1 VSGTEYWQSAMSN
14 DTTDFSAR
22 HDLPIPSNIR
32 IFYLSSTQHGGAS
45 VTASPET
52 DTKSYCQYFLNINP
66 YIYNTRALLTD
77 LTAWVVN
84 GTPPPS
90 SRYPTVADGTLVP
103 ASHIGFPKI
112 PGVSFTALY
121 NSRQF
126 LYRGQQFDFVD
137 MSGILT
143 EPPIEVDNYNV
154 LVPRVDMDG
163 LDVAGVRSVAVS
175 APIGTN
181 VPWNYRAAGF
191 GEGDL
196 CDLSGSFVAFASTKA
211 QRIASG
217 DPRLSLQERYGDH
230 QGYVDAV
237 TEAAEDFV
245 ADRLL
250 LSADADS
257 IIAAAQASNVL
268 Q

>member
-1 VSGTEYWQSAMSN
+1 MSN

-45 VTASPET
+45 VTATPET
-52 DTKSYCQYFLNINP
+52 DTKAYCQYFLNINP
-66 YIYNTRALLTD
+66 YIYNTRALLVA
-77 LTAWVVN
+77 LTAWVAN
-84 GTPPPS
+84 NTPPPS
-90 SRYPTVADGTLVP
+90 SRYPTVADGTLVTVNR
-103 ASHIGFPKI
+103 IGFPKI
-112 PGVSFTALY
+112 PGVTFTALY
-121 NSRQF
+121 NSRDF
-126 LYRGQQFDFVD
+126 LYRGQRFDFLD

-143 EPPIEVDNYNV
+143 EPPIEVDTYNV
-154 LVPRVDMDG
+154 RLPRVDMDC

-196 CDLSGSFVAFASTKA
+196 CDLSGSFFAFATTKA

-237 TEAAEDFV
+237 TEAAEDLV

>member
-1 VSGTEYWQSAMSN
+1 MSN
-14 DTTDFSAR
+14 DTTNFLAR
-22 HDLPIPSNIR
+22 HDLPIPPNIR

-45 VTASPET
+45 VTASPAT

-66 YIYNTRALLTD
+66 YIYNTRALFTD
-77 LTAWVVN
+77 LTAWIVN

-90 SRYPTVADGTLVP
+90 SRYPTVADGTLV
-103 ASHIGFPKI
+103 AANRIGLPKI
-112 PGVSFTALY
+112 PGVNFTALY
-121 NSRQF
+121 NSRLF

-143 EPPIEVDNYNV
+143 EPPIEVADYNV
-154 LVPRVDMDG
+154 LVPRVDKDG
-163 LDVAGVRSVAVS
+163 LDVAGVRSVAVT

-181 VPWNYRAAGF
+181 IPWNYRAAGF

-196 CDLSGSFVAFASTKA
+196 CDLSGSFFAFATTKTE
-211 QRIASG
+211 RTASG
-217 DPRLSLQERYGDH
+217 DPRLSLQERYGNH

-237 TEAAEDFV
+237 TEAAEDLV

-250 LSADADS
+250 LPTDAAS

>member
-1 VSGTEYWQSAMSN
+1 MSN
-14 DTTDFSAR
+14 NTGGVLGR
-22 HDLPIPSNIR
+22 RDLPIPSNIR

-45 VTASPET
+45 VTSTPET
-52 DTKSYCQYFLNINP
+52 DTKSYCQYLLNINP

-84 GTPPPS
+84 GTFPPA
-90 SRYPTVADGTLVP
+90 SRYPTIADGTLAP
-103 ASHIGFPKI
+103 ADQIGFPTI
-112 PGVSFTALY
+112 PGVNFTALY
-121 NSRQF
+121 NTRQF
-126 LYRGQQFDFVD
+126 LYRGQRFDFVN

-143 EPPIEVDNYNV
+143 EPPIEVADYNV
-154 LVPRVDMDG
+154 LVPRVDSDG

-181 VPWNYRAAGF
+181 VPWNYRATGF

-196 CDLSGSFVAFASTKA
+196 CDLSGSFFAFASTEA
-211 QRIASG
+211 ERTANG

-237 TEAAEDFV
+237 TAAAENLV
-245 ADRLL
+245 AGRLL
-250 LSADADS
+250 LPSDADS

>member
-1 VSGTEYWQSAMSN
+1 
-14 DTTDFSAR
+14 
-22 HDLPIPSNIR
+22 
-32 IFYLSSTQHGGAS
+32 
-45 VTASPET
+45 
-52 DTKSYCQYFLNINP
+52 
-66 YIYNTRALLTD
+66 

-90 SRYPTVADGTLVP
+90 SRYPTISDGTLAP
-103 ASHIGFPKI
+103 ANRIGFPKI
-112 PGVSFTALY
+112 PGVNFTALY
-121 NSRQF
+121 NTRLF
-126 LYRGQQFDFVD
+126 LYRGQQFDFID
-137 MSGILT
+137 MSGLLT
-143 EPPIEVDNYNV
+143 EPPIEVAPYNV
-154 LVPRVDMDG
+154 LVPRVDTDG

-196 CDLSGSFVAFASTKA
+196 CDLSGSFFAFAKTKA
-211 QRIASG
+211 DRTARG
-217 DPRLSLQERYGDH
+217 DSRLSLQERYGDH

-237 TEAAEDFV
+237 TAGADELV

-250 LSADADS
+250 LPADADS
-257 IIAAAQASNVL
+257 IIAVAQASNVL

>member
-1 VSGTEYWQSAMSN
+1 MSN
-14 DTTDFSAR
+14 DTTDVLAR
-22 HDLPIPSNIR
+22 HDLAIPPNIR

-84 GTPPPS
+84 ETAPPS
-90 SRYPTVADGTLVP
+90 SRYPTIADGTLVP
-103 ASHIGFPKI
+103 ASRIGFPKI
-112 PGVSFTALY
+112 PDVKFTALY
-121 NSRQF
+121 NSRLF

-137 MSGILT
+137 MTGILT
-143 EPPIEVDNYNV
+143 EPPIEVAEYKV
-154 LVPRVDMDG
+154 LVPRVDRDG

-196 CDLSGSFVAFASTKA
+196 CDLSGSFFAFATTKA
-211 QRIASG
+211 ERMASG
-217 DPRLSLQERYGDH
+217 DPRLSLQERYGNH

-237 TEAAEDFV
+237 TEAADDLV
-245 ADRLL
+245 ADNLL
-250 LSADADS
+250 LPADADN

>member
-1 VSGTEYWQSAMSN
+1 
-14 DTTDFSAR
+14 
-22 HDLPIPSNIR
+22 
-32 IFYLSSTQHGGAS
+32 
-45 VTASPET
+45 
-52 DTKSYCQYFLNINP
+52 
-66 YIYNTRALLTD
+66 LTD
-77 LTAWVVN
+77 LTASVVD
-84 GTPPPS
+84 GTPPPP
-90 SRYPTVADGTLVP
+90 SRYPTLADGTLVP
-103 ASHIGFPKI
+103 ASRIGFPKI
-112 PGVSFTALY
+112 PGVDFTALY
-121 NSRQF
+121 NSRLF

-137 MSGILT
+137 MTGVLT
-143 EPPIEVDNYNV
+143 EPPIGVAEYNV
-154 LVPRVDMDG
+154 LVPRVDRDG

-196 CDLSGSFVAFASTKA
+196 CDLSGSFFAFATTRA
-211 QRIASG
+211 ERAASG

-237 TEAAEDFV
+237 TEAAEDLA

-250 LSADADS
+250 LPADADN

>member
-1 VSGTEYWQSAMSN
+1 MSD
-14 DTTDFSAR
+14 DTTDFSTR
-22 HDLPIPSNIR
+22 RDLAIPLNIR

-45 VTASPET
+45 VTATPGT
-52 DTKSYCQYFLNINP
+52 DTKSYCQYLLNINP
-66 YIYNTRALLTD
+66 YIYNTRALISD

-84 GTPPPS
+84 GTPPPG
-90 SRYPTVADGTLVP
+90 SRYPTVSDGTL
-103 ASHIGFPKI
+103 ASANRIGFPKI
-112 PGVSFTALY
+112 PGVNFSALY
-121 NSRQF
+121 NTRLF

-143 EPPIEVDNYNV
+143 EPPIEVAPYNV
-154 LVPRVDMDG
+154 LVPRVDTDG

-196 CDLSGSFVAFASTKA
+196 CDLSGSFFAFANTKA
-211 QRIASG
+211 DRVASG
-217 DPRLSLQERYGDH
+217 DPRPSLQERYGDH

-237 TEAAEDFV
+237 TAAADELV
-245 ADRLL
+245 ANRLL
-250 LSADADS
+250 LPADADS
-257 IIAAAQASNVL
+257 IIAAAQASNIL

>member
-1 VSGTEYWQSAMSN
+1 MT
-14 DTTDFSAR
+14 
-22 HDLPIPSNIR
+22 
-32 IFYLSSTQHGGAS
+32 
-45 VTASPET
+45 
-52 DTKSYCQYFLNINP
+52 
-66 YIYNTRALLTD
+66 
-77 LTAWVVN
+77 
-84 GTPPPS
+84 
-90 SRYPTVADGTLVP
+90 
-103 ASHIGFPKI
+103 
-112 PGVSFTALY
+112 
-121 NSRQF
+121 
-126 LYRGQQFDFVD
+126 
-137 MSGILT
+137 GILT
-143 EPPIEVDNYNV
+143 EPPIEVADYNV
-154 LVPRVDMDG
+154 LVPRVDEDG

-196 CDLSGSFVAFASTKA
+196 CDLSGSFFVFANTKA
-211 QRIASG
+211 DRLASG

-237 TEAAEDFV
+237 TEAADDLV

-250 LSADADS
+250 VPTDAAN

>member
-1 VSGTEYWQSAMSN
+1 M
-14 DTTDFSAR
+14 
-22 HDLPIPSNIR
+22 
-32 IFYLSSTQHGGAS
+32 
-45 VTASPET
+45 
-52 DTKSYCQYFLNINP
+52 
-66 YIYNTRALLTD
+66 
-77 LTAWVVN
+77 
-84 GTPPPS
+84 
-90 SRYPTVADGTLVP
+90 VA
-103 ASHIGFPKI
+103 ANRIGFPKI
-112 PGVSFTALY
+112 PGINFTALY
-121 NSRQF
+121 NSQQF
-126 LYRGQQFDFVD
+126 LYRGRQFDFVD

-196 CDLSGSFVAFASTKA
+196 CDLSGSFFAFATTKA

-217 DPRLSLQERYGDH
+217 DPRLSLQERYGNH

>member
-1 VSGTEYWQSAMSN
+1 M
-14 DTTDFSAR
+14 
-22 HDLPIPSNIR
+22 
-32 IFYLSSTQHGGAS
+32 
-45 VTASPET
+45 
-52 DTKSYCQYFLNINP
+52 LNINP
-66 YIYNTRALLTD
+66 CLYNTRALITD

-84 GTPPPS
+84 GTRPPT
-90 SRYPTVADGTLVP
+90 SRYPTVADGTL
-103 ASHIGFPKI
+103 ARADRIGFPKL
-112 PGVSFTALY
+112 PGVDFTALY
-121 NSRQF
+121 NSRLF

-143 EPPIEVDNYNV
+143 EPPIEVAAYNV
-154 LVPRVDMDG
+154 LVPRVDRDG

-196 CDLSGSFVAFASTKA
+196 CDLSGSFFAFATTKA
-211 QRIASG
+211 QRLASG
-217 DPRLSLQERYGDH
+217 DPRPSLQERYGDH

-237 TEAAEDFV
+237 AVAAENLV

-250 LSADADS
+250 LPADEAD